1 MIDVNQTY
9 CSNPFTMCVSVCV
22 YIYTHTH
29 TCILHIHINQTIMM
43 YTLNL
48 YSESVNYFSIKLEKS
63 DLKYWKL
70 QEREINEAI
79 LILTT
84 KLHLF

>member
-1 MIDVNQTY
+1 MHIT
-9 CSNPFTMCVSVCV
+9 
-22 YIYTHTH
+22 YTHKSNH
-29 TCILHIHINQTIMM
+29 HDVP
-43 YTLNL
+43 LNL
-48 YSESVNYFSIKLEKS
+48 YSESVNYFSIKLEKT

-84 KLHLF
+84 